1 MQDTEKILN
10 EDLKK
15 VILRLSVPV
24 MISNFLQ
31 STYNITD
38 TFWVGRLGSYA
49 IAAVTISFPIVFL
62 IISLS
67 MGIGVGGSILIAHAV
82 GKAFK
87 TKKDEDNKQINL
99 ITTQTF
105 VLLLLVVLAVS
116 VLGFIFTPK
125 ILSLLS
131 SDPKVFNSAV
141 IYLRTIFVGL
151 VLMIPYYVFEAALRA
166 IGNTKTPMKFVLMS
180 VILNI
185 ILDPLMIFGIGPF
198 PAMGI
203 FGAALATVISRAVAS
218 FFAIYHLIKNTYG
231 IKIDFSFVKPR
242 LKIVKELLKLGIP
255 TSIEMSSISIS
266 VFILTSLVSA
276 LGTVTLAAFGI
287 VTRLFSFF
295 MIPSLGISVAVSTVV
310 AQNFGAGNLKRI
322 FLSLMESLK
331 VGSPIVLFI
340 SFSTFIFSRQIIN
353 VFTSEADVINIGTLF
368 LRIISLFIVLDF
380 GRHILIGFFRGIKR
394 TEIAMFVSMV
404 HNFIFRLSAAYLLVF
419 AFGLG
424 TIGLW
429 WSYPVTMFLGFALT
443 YLIYLKI
450 KKKITAKK
458 VDVEEIILESE
469 AEEQIM
475 G

>member
-10 EDLKK
+10 GDLKK
-15 VILRLSVPV
+15 VILMLSVPV

-87 TKKDEDNKQINL
+87 TKKDEDKKQINL

-105 VLLLLVVLAVS
+105 VLLLLAVLTVS
-116 VLGFIFTPK
+116 VLGFVFTPK

-131 SDPKVFNSAV
+131 SDQEVFNSTV

-166 IGNTKTPMKFVLMS
+166 IGNTKTPMKFVLIS
-180 VILNI
+180 VLINV

-203 FGAALATVISRAVAS
+203 FGAALATVISRAVVS
-218 FFAIYHLIKNTYG
+218 FIAIYHLIKNTYG

-255 TSIEMSSISIS
+255 TSLEMSSISIS
-266 VFILTSLVSA
+266 VFVLTALVSS

-310 AQNFGAGNLKRI
+310 AQNFGAGNLKRV

-340 SFSTFIFSRQIIN
+340 SFSTFIFSKQIIN
-353 VFTSEADVINIGTLF
+353 AFTADADVINLGILF
-368 LRIISLFIVLDF
+368 LRIISLFIIFDF

-394 TEIAMFVSMV
+394 TEIAMFVSMA

-429 WSYPVTMFLGFALT
+429 WSYPITMFLGFALT
-443 YLIYLKI
+443 YLIYIKI
-450 KKKITAKK
+450 KKKIIAKK

>member
-1 MQDTEKILN
+1 
-10 EDLKK
+10 
-15 VILRLSVPV
+15 
-24 MISNFLQ
+24 
-31 STYNITD
+31 
-38 TFWVGRLGSYA
+38 
-49 IAAVTISFPIVFL
+49 
-62 IISLS
+62 
-67 MGIGVGGSILIAHAV
+67 
-82 GKAFK
+82 
-87 TKKDEDNKQINL
+87 
-99 ITTQTF
+99 
-105 VLLLLVVLAVS
+105 
-116 VLGFIFTPK
+116 
-125 ILSLLS
+125 
-131 SDPKVFNSAV
+131 
-141 IYLRTIFVGL
+141 
-151 VLMIPYYVFEAALRA
+151 
-166 IGNTKTPMKFVLMS
+166 
-180 VILNI
+180 
-185 ILDPLMIFGIGPF
+185 LMIFGIGPF